1 MAPSGTTHSAA
12 QAKMIHEQQ
21 VRGEHSA
28 EYYAYIVAGVILVF
42 AHIHWARWLARRWH
56 LQNTKPGRLMLSITR
71 PVTRFLYGRR
81 ICGIDV
87 IPERVFLL
95 VAYFGINIG
104 LAFWDID
111 WSHYT
116 TFANRLGW

>member
-1 MAPSGTTHSAA
+1 MAPSHSAA
-12 QAKMIHEQQ
+12 QEKTIHDQQ

-28 EYYAYIVAGVILVF
+28 EYYAYIVAGIILVF
-42 AHIHWARWLARRWH
+42 AHVHWARWLARRWR
-56 LQNTKPGRLMLSITR
+56 LQNTKLGRPLVSITR
-71 PVTRFLYGRR
+71 PLTRFLYGRTTFGVN
-81 ICGIDV
+81 I

-104 LAFWDID
+104 LAFWQIN
-111 WSHYT
+111 WKEYT